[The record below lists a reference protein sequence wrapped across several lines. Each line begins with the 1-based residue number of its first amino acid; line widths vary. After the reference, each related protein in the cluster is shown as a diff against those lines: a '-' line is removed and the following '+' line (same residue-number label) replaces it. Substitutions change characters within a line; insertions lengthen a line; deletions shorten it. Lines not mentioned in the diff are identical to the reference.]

1 MQNIDGISNGADS
14 MWHFILYHKAFTVAA
29 TTSAITYL
37 TAYST
42 DMGQA
47 ARAVPQVINF
57 IGTHGPIE
65 GKSWAD
71 IMAFF
76 SFLLVITNLF
86 IGLQKVFSTFTGW
99 CRNLRSW
106 LKKPKRK
113 GRR

>member
-1 MQNIDGISNGADS
+1 MQNIDSISNGADPV
-14 MWHFILYHKAFTVAA
+14 WHFILYHKAFTVAA

-47 ARAVPQVINF
+47 AQAVPQVINF

-71 IMAFF
+71 VMAFF
-76 SFLLVITNLF
+76 SFLLVITNLI
-86 IGLQKVFSTFTGW
+86 IGLQKIASGI
-99 CRNLRSW
+99 RDW

-113 GRR
+113 GRK

>member
-1 MQNIDGISNGADS
+1 MQNIDSISNGADS
-14 MWHFILYHKAFTVAA
+14 VWHFILYHKAFTVAA

-47 ARAVPQVINF
+47 AQAVPQVINF

-71 IMAFF
+71 VMAFF
-76 SFLLVITNLF
+76 SFLLVITNLI
-86 IGLQKVFSTFTGW
+86 IGLQKIASGI
-99 CRNLRSW
+99 RDW

-113 GRR
+113 GRK